1 VVIVA
6 NPPAG
11 PLGGFLRAQR
21 ARIEPKEA
29 GLYGGGSRRVAGLR
43 REEVAVLAGVSAD
56 YYARLEQG
64 RERNPSAQVLDAIAR
79 ALKMDADARGHLYRV
94 AGINPNLAPGS
105 SRDLVHPDLL
115 RLLDAFPAAA
125 AYVLSP
131 VFDLLAVNDLADAL
145 LSPFD
150 GTRNML
156 RVLFEHPRAREVF
169 VEWPTVAS
177 ATVHALRLNAG
188 YFPHDQ
194 EISTLV
200 DELLE
205 TSPEFRTLWEDQI
218 VGGLARAYKV
228 FVHPEAGRIELT
240 YQTFDVRDAPG
251 QQLLVGTAQPG
262 TRSAEALAFLGS
274 LYASA

>member
-1 VVIVA
+1 MGSA
-6 NPPAG
+6 PAG
-11 PLGGFLRAQR
+11 PLGEFLRAQR

-29 GLYGGGSRRVAGLR
+29 GLFGGGGTRRVAGLR

-94 AGINPNLAPGS
+94 SGMNPNLAPGS
-105 SRDLVHPDLL
+105 SRDLVHPALL
-115 RLLDAFPAAA
+115 QLLDSFPAAA

-131 VFDLLAVNDLADAL
+131 VFDILAVNDLADAL

-156 RVLFEHPRAREVF
+156 RVLFGHPRAREVF
-169 VEWPTVAS
+169 VDWPTVAS

-188 YFPHDQ
+188 LYPGDPD
-194 EISTLV
+194 ISALV
-200 DELLE
+200 EELLAD
-205 TSPEFRTLWEDQI
+205 SPQFRALWQDQS

-228 FVHPEAGRIELT
+228 FVHPDAGRIELT

-262 TRSAEALAFLGS
+262 SRSAQALTYLGS
-274 LYASA
+274 LYASV